1 MQLGPSSLR
10 FWENLP
16 FWISKKKLKKTH
28 MWTFPTFPATTSEFV
43 PQKSQIF
50 TIPFTFNNIS
60 EQATRAI
67 GSAEGINSLLSAPEF
82 SGKKHRFPDICRYAY
97 RKNADMEET
106 WHKSRFDFLYPI
118 TIISFIQAWWYMIS
132 FIPAL
137 LKKNQNKNRLIPNSY
152 RLISSQ
158 LHQSNLR
165 KLGHHRRTV
174 SETNVR
180 S

>member
-137 LKKNQNKNRLIPNSY
+137 LKKNQKKTTHTRLIPTHFITASPVT
-152 RLISSQ
+152 LKKVGSSPK
-158 LHQSNLR
+158 NFF
-165 KLGHHRRTV
+165 
-174 SETNVR
+174 ETNFR